1 MFRLNFKIALR
12 SLMRYKSVSLINIA
26 GLGIG
31 ISSCLLLLLYVS
43 YESSYDKH
51 FKDSERLYQ
60 AMVNLY
66 DVDGGVLRTIDQT
79 QNVLAASLKSEFPD
93 VEESARLTDSYPRLL
108 QTGENSIKLSSRY
121 ADPSFLKLFDFKFL
135 SGNPIKAFDDPN
147 SVVLTESVA
156 IRLFGSAQVLNRSV
170 RFEDQVDLKVSG
182 VIKDLPANTT
192 YNFQILT
199 PWKLFENLN
208 EWPKAP
214 AWGNH
219 NYYTLVRLKTNSD
232 VSLLNEKLKGL
243 VQRNLKLAKEDIF
256 LYPLN
261 NLHLHG
267 TFVNGQPSGGRIQ
280 QIHLFIGLS
289 IGILLI
295 ACVNFI
301 NLSTA
306 NAQRRAK
313 EIGVKKTIGATRFSL
328 VLQFGLESFIL
339 TFISVLASVVIVE
352 FSLPWFNSILGIQIV
367 IDYFNPITWLLLLG
381 VLVFTGL
388 IAGSYPAI
396 YLSGLSTIRSLKNT
410 LNFRKGFSL
419 SFRQLLVVGQFVFA
433 FILITATVTIYKQ
446 IQYLKNRPL
455 GYDSSGLIE
464 IPHEGLLYLK
474 YDLLKSR
481 LLQSGAVVSLTQSS
495 SGITDKKSTIR
506 GLAWD
511 GMSAED
517 KNIDFDQIYT
527 LDGFTET
534 MNIKMLSGRDFS
546 RKFASD
552 TAGLL
557 LSQKA
562 VAVMRLKNPIGSR
575 ILYQGEQRTVVG
587 VFEDIRWGD
596 PGAATAPMLIAF
608 EDYSDIIT
616 MRLNPAKSINE
627 SIAEVSKILK
637 DINPNFPVQIKFID
651 SLNEVKLKDE
661 ATLGILANLFGCL
674 SIFISCMGLFALASF
689 SAEQRKKEISI
700 RKVLG
705 ATITQLMVLLSSS
718 FLKLVFI
725 GIIIAVPVA
734 FVIMQEWLAGFAI
747 RTPLSVG
754 LFLQSAFITILVA
767 LFTVG
772 WQTYRAA
779 VSNPVNALKYE

>member
-51 FKDSERLYQ
+51 FKNSERLYQ

-108 QTGENSIKLSSRY
+108 QAGENSIKLSSRY

-135 SGNPIKAFDDPN
+135 SGNPTKAFDDPN
-147 SVVLTESVA
+147 SVVLTESA
-156 IRLFGSAQVLNRSV
+156 AKQLFGSDQVLNRSV

-219 NYYTLVRLKTNSD
+219 GYYTLVRLKTNSD

-261 NLHLHG
+261 DLHLHG
-267 TFVNGQPSGGRIQ
+267 TFVNGQPNGGRIQ

-339 TFISVLASVVIVE
+339 TFISILASVVIVE
-352 FSLPWFNSILGIQIV
+352 FSLPWFNSILGIKIV

-396 YLSGLSTIRSLKNT
+396 YLSGLSTISSLKNT
-410 LNFRKGFSL
+410 LNFRTGFSL

-481 LLQSGAVVSLTQSS
+481 LLQSGAVVNLTQSS

-517 KNIDFDQIYT
+517 KNIDFDQVYT

-534 MNIKMLSGRDFS
+534 MNIKLLSGRDFS

-557 LSQKA
+557 LSKKA

-587 VFEDIRWGD
+587 VFDEIRWGD

-637 DINPNFPVQIKFID
+637 GINPNFPVQIKFID

-705 ATITQLMVLLSSS
+705 ATISQLMVLLSSS

-734 FVIMQEWLAGFAI
+734 FVVMQEWLASFTV
-747 RTPLSVG
+747 RTTLSVG

>member
-1 MFRLNFKIALR
+1 MFKLNFKIALR
-12 SLMRYKSVSLINIA
+12 SLMRYKSVSLINVA

-51 FKDSERLYQ
+51 FKESGTLYQ
-60 AMVNLY
+60 AMINLY

-108 QTGENSIKLSSRY
+108 QAGENSVKLSSRY
-121 ADPSFLKLFDFKFL
+121 ADPNILKLFDFTFL
-135 SGNPIKAFDDPN
+135 SGSPHKALDDPG

-156 IRLFGSAQVLNRSV
+156 IQLFGRAQALNKTV
-170 RFEDQVDLKVSG
+170 RFENQVDLKVSG

-192 YNFQILT
+192 YNFQMLT

-219 NYYTLVRLKTNSD
+219 NYYTLVKLKGSSD
-232 VSLLNEKLKGL
+232 VLAMNEKLKGL
-243 VQRNLKLAKEDIF
+243 VKRNLKSAKEDVF

-261 NLHLHG
+261 DLHLHG
-267 TFVNGQPSGGRIQ
+267 SFVNGQPSGGRIQ

-295 ACVNFI
+295 ACINFI

-339 TFISVLASVVIVE
+339 TFFSILVSVVLVE
-352 FSLPWFNSILGIQIV
+352 FSLPWFNSVLGIQIV
-367 IDYFNPITWLLLLG
+367 INYYSPFTWLLLLG

-396 YLSGLSTIRSLKNT
+396 YLSGLSTIKSLKNAF
-410 LNFRKGFSL
+410 NFKKGFSL

-446 IQYLKNRPL
+446 IQYLKNKPL
-455 GYDSSGLIE
+455 GYDSSGLVE

-481 LLQSGAVVSLTQSS
+481 LLASGAVISVTQSS
-495 SGITDKKSTIR
+495 SGITDRKSTIR

-511 GMSAED
+511 GMSDND

-527 LDGFTET
+527 MDDFTET
-534 MNIKMLSGRDFS
+534 MNIEMIDGRDFS
-546 RKFASD
+546 RKLASD
-552 TAGLL
+552 SAALL
-557 LSQKA
+557 LSEKA
-562 VAVMRLKNPIGSR
+562 VGMMRLKQPVGSR

-587 VFEDIRWGD
+587 VFKDIVWGN
-596 PGAATAPMLIAF
+596 PGAGVAPMLIAY
-608 EDYSDIIT
+608 EDFSDVIT
-616 MRLNPAKSINE
+616 MRLNPAKSIGE
-627 SIAEVSKILK
+627 STAQVTKILK
-637 DINPNFPVQIKFID
+637 ELNPNFPVQLKFID
-651 SLNEVKLKDE
+651 SLNEMKFKDE
-661 ATLGILANLFGCL
+661 ATLGTLSNLFGCL
-674 SIFISCMGLFALASF
+674 SIFISCMGLFALSSF
-689 SAEQRKKEISI
+689 SAEQRRKEISI

-705 ATITQLMVLLSSS
+705 ATISHLMLLLSSS

-725 GIIIAVPVA
+725 GIAIAIPLA
-734 FVIMQEWLAGFAI
+734 FLIMQKWLNNFEV
-747 RTPLSVG
+747 RTPLSIW
-754 LFLQSAFITILVA
+754 LFLLSAFITVFIA
-767 LFTVG
+767 LLTVS

>member
-43 YESSYDKH
+43 YESGYDKH

-93 VEESARLTDSYPRLL
+93 VEESARITDSYPRLL
-108 QTGENSIKLSSRY
+108 QAGENSIKLSSRY
-121 ADPSFLKLFDFKFL
+121 ADPSILKLFDFKFL
-135 SGNPIKAFDDPN
+135 SGNPVKALNDPN

-156 IRLFGSAQVLNRSV
+156 NQLFGSAQVLNRSV

-208 EWPKAP
+208 EWPKTP
-214 AWGNH
+214 NWGNH

-261 NLHLHG
+261 DLHLHG
-267 TFVNGQPSGGRIQ
+267 TFVNGQPNGGRIQ

-396 YLSGLSTIRSLKNT
+396 YLSGLSTISSLKNT
-410 LNFRKGFSL
+410 LNFRTGFSL

-455 GYDSSGLIE
+455 GYNSSGLIE

-474 YDLLKSR
+474 FDLLKSR
-481 LLQSGAVVSLTQSS
+481 LLQSGAVVNLTQSS

-506 GLAWD
+506 GLIWD

-517 KNIDFDQIYT
+517 KNIDFDQVYT

-705 ATITQLMVLLSSS
+705 ATISQLMVLLSSS

-747 RTPLSVG
+747 RTPLSIG

-767 LFTVG
+767 LFTVC

>member
-43 YESSYDKH
+43 YESNYDKH

-66 DVDGGVLRTIDQT
+66 DVDGGVLRTIGQT

-108 QTGENSIKLSSRY
+108 QAGENSIKLSSRY

-135 SGNPIKAFDDPN
+135 SGNSIKAFDDPN
-147 SVVLTESVA
+147 SVVLTESA
-156 IRLFGSAQVLNRSV
+156 ANQLFGSAQVLNRSV
-170 RFEDQVDLKVSG
+170 RFEDQVALKVSG

-261 NLHLHG
+261 DLHLHG
-267 TFVNGQPSGGRIQ
+267 TFVNGQPNGGRIQ

-339 TFISVLASVVIVE
+339 TFISILASVVIVE

-367 IDYFNPITWLLLLG
+367 IDYFNPITLLLLLG

-396 YLSGLSTIRSLKNT
+396 YLSGLSTISSLKKT

-455 GYDSSGLIE
+455 GYDSSGLME

-481 LLQSGAVVSLTQSS
+481 LLQSGAVVNLTQSS
-495 SGITDKKSTIR
+495 SGITDRKSTIR

-527 LDGFTET
+527 LDCFTET

-616 MRLNPAKSINE
+616 MRLNPAKSINK

-705 ATITQLMVLLSSS
+705 ATISQLMVLLSSS

-734 FVIMQEWLAGFAI
+734 FVVMQEWLASFTV
-747 RTPLSVG
+747 RTTLSIG

>member
-396 YLSGLSTIRSLKNT
+396 YLS
-410 LNFRKGFSL
+410 
-419 SFRQLLVVGQFVFA
+419 
-433 FILITATVTIYKQ
+433 LITATVTIYKQ

>member
-339 TFISVLASVVIVE
+339 TFISILASVVIVE
-352 FSLPWFNSILGIQIV
+352 FSLPWFNSILGIKIV

-396 YLSGLSTIRSLKNT
+396 YLSGLSTISSLKNT
-410 LNFRKGFSL
+410 LNFRTGFSL

-481 LLQSGAVVSLTQSS
+481 LLQSGAVVNLTQSS
-495 SGITDKKSTIR
+495 SGITDRKSTIR

-517 KNIDFDQIYT
+517 KNIDFDQVYT

-616 MRLNPAKSINE
+616 MRLNPEKSINE

-637 DINPNFPVQIKFID
+637 GINPNFPVQIKFID

-705 ATITQLMVLLSSS
+705 ATISQLMVLLSSS

-747 RTPLSVG
+747 RTPLSIG

-767 LFTVG
+767 LFTVC

>member
-1 MFRLNFKIALR
+1 MFRLNLKIALR

-108 QTGENSIKLSSRY
+108 QAGENSIKLSSRY

-147 SVVLTESVA
+147 SVVLTESA
-156 IRLFGSAQVLNRSV
+156 AKQLFGSDQVLSRSV

-261 NLHLHG
+261 DLHLHG

-339 TFISVLASVVIVE
+339 TFISILASVVIVE

-396 YLSGLSTIRSLKNT
+396 YLSGLSTISSLKKT

-481 LLQSGAVVSLTQSS
+481 LLQSGAVVNLTQSS

-517 KNIDFDQIYT
+517 KNIDFDQVYT

-575 ILYQGEQRTVVG
+575 ILYQGEQRNVVG

-627 SIAEVSKILK
+627 SIAEVSKISK
-637 DINPNFPVQIKFID
+637 GINPNFPVQIKFID

-674 SIFISCMGLFALASF
+674 SIFISCMGLFALASL

-705 ATITQLMVLLSSS
+705 ATISQLMVLLSSS

-734 FVIMQEWLAGFAI
+734 FVVMQEWLASFTV
-747 RTPLSVG
+747 RTTLSIG

-779 VSNPVNALKYE
+779 VSDPVNALKYE

>member
-43 YESSYDKH
+43 YESSYDRH
-51 FKDSERLYQ
+51 FKDSGKLYQ
-60 AMVNLY
+60 VMINLY

-79 QNVLAASLKSEFPD
+79 QNVLSASLKSEFPE
-93 VEESARLTDSYPRLL
+93 VEESGRLTDSYPRLL
-108 QTGENSIKLSSRY
+108 KAGENSVKLSSRY
-121 ADPSFLKLFDFKFL
+121 ADPSVLKLFDFTFL
-135 SGNPIKAFDDPN
+135 SGSPFKALDDPN
-147 SVVLTESVA
+147 SVILTECVA
-156 IRLFGSAQVLNRSV
+156 LQLFGSAQVLNETI
-170 RFEDQVDLKVSG
+170 RFEDQVELKVSG

-208 EWPKAP
+208 EWPKTP
-214 AWGNH
+214 NWGNH
-219 NYYTLVRLKTNSD
+219 NYYTLVRLRANSNLEGLNKT
-232 VSLLNEKLKGL
+232 LKGL
-243 VQRNLKLAKEDIF
+243 VQRNLKLAKEDVF

-261 NLHLHG
+261 DLHLHG
-267 TFVNGQPSGGRIQ
+267 SFVNGQPSGGRIQ

-295 ACVNFI
+295 ACINFI

-328 VLQFGLESFIL
+328 MLQFGLESFIL
-339 TFISVLASVVIVE
+339 TFFSILVSVVLVE

-367 IDYFNPITWLLLLG
+367 IDYFNPLTWVLLLG
-381 VLVFTGL
+381 VLIFTGL

-410 LNFRKGFSL
+410 FNFKKGFSL
-419 SFRQLLVVGQFVFA
+419 SFRQLLVIGQFVFA
-433 FILITATVTIYKQ
+433 FILITATITIYKQ
-446 IQYLKNRPL
+446 IQYLKNKPL
-455 GYDSSGLIE
+455 GYESSGLVE
-464 IPHEGLLYLK
+464 IPHEGLLYSK

-481 LLQSGAVVSLTQSS
+481 LLQSGAVVNLTQSS
-495 SGITDKKSTIR
+495 SSITDKKSTIR
-506 GLAWD
+506 GLVWD
-511 GMSAED
+511 GMSAND

-534 MNIKMLSGRDFS
+534 MNIKISSGRDFS

-557 LSQKA
+557 LSKRA
-562 VAVMRLKNPIGSR
+562 VAVMRLKDPVGSR

-587 VFEDIRWGD
+587 VFDDIRWGK
-596 PGAATAPMLIAF
+596 PGAAMAPMIIAY
-608 EDYSDIIT
+608 EDYSDVIT
-616 MRLNPAKSINE
+616 MRLNPTKSINE
-627 SIAEVSKILK
+627 SIAIVSKILK
-637 DINPNFPVQIKFID
+637 SVNPNFPVQLKFID
-651 SLNEVKLKDE
+651 SLNQVKLKDE
-661 ATLGILANLFGCL
+661 ATLGTLANLFGCL

-705 ATITQLMVLLSSS
+705 ATISQLMVLLSSS
-718 FLKLVFI
+718 FLKLVLI
-725 GIIIAVPVA
+725 GIIVAVPVA
-734 FVIMQEWLAGFAI
+734 FLIMQKWLESFVVK
-747 RTPLSVG
+747 TPLSLWV
-754 LFLQSAFITILVA
+754 FLQGAFIIILVA
-767 LFTVG
+767 LFTVS
-772 WQTYRAA
+772 WQTYRAS
-779 VSNPVNALKYE
+779 VSNPVKALKYE

>member
-339 TFISVLASVVIVE
+339 TFISILASVVIVE
-352 FSLPWFNSILGIQIV
+352 FSLPWFNSILGIKIV

-396 YLSGLSTIRSLKNT
+396 YLSGLSTISSLKNT
-410 LNFRKGFSL
+410 LNFRTGFSL

-481 LLQSGAVVSLTQSS
+481 LLQSGAVVNLTQSS
-495 SGITDKKSTIR
+495 SGITDRKSTIR

-517 KNIDFDQIYT
+517 KNIDFDQVYT

-637 DINPNFPVQIKFID
+637 GINPNFPVQIKFID

-705 ATITQLMVLLSSS
+705 ATISQLMVLLSSS

-747 RTPLSVG
+747 RTPLSIG

-767 LFTVG
+767 LFTVC